1 MCYGFAKTMCR
12 GAPYPIEASPSQKGS
27 LNGPTKPP
35 RMKYLTM
42 FLLLGLLG
50 APAYAKEVTLEAVP
64 ESVEQFVEL
73 RDKLAGTP
81 EGGAACFVA
90 ALLAFSHSQEVGL
103 QCLTVAIDQSNVIRG
118 NVYQGYAPGGSVMY
132 HVERITG
139 YNMWPYL
146 GFAYLKGSKASSNY
160 QASPPY
166 LVDMYRQK
174 NSGSDASGQVKVFI
188 NLDGLRARPITLKR
202 NDKGIWKAY
211 EFSSLML
218 NVNPPANTKP
228 VDDL

>member
-1 MCYGFAKTMCR
+1 
-12 GAPYPIEASPSQKGS
+12 
-27 LNGPTKPP
+27 
-35 RMKYLTM
+35 MKYLALA
-42 FLLLGLLG
+42 FLSLVLLTPVQ
-50 APAYAKEVTLEAVP
+50 AREVTLEAIP
-64 ESVEQFVEL
+64 QTVEQFVEL

-90 ALLAFSHSQEVGL
+90 ALLAFSESQELGL
-103 QCLTVAIDQSNVIRG
+103 QCLTVAIDQSNVIKG
-118 NVYQGYAPGGSVMY
+118 EVYQGYAPGGSVMY

-146 GFAYLKGSKASSNY
+146 GYAYLKGTKASNNY
-160 QASPPY
+160 ATSPPY
-166 LVDMYRQK
+166 IVSTYRQK
-174 NSGSDASGQVKVFI
+174 NSGSEAGGQVKLFV

-218 NVNPPANTKP
+218 NVTPPANTQPK
-228 VDDL
+228 DDL